1 MNVVIILCLL
11 LSARAE
17 VNLLLTVRNYENKN
31 NLDSRLRKCEAL
43 SFLGDNC
50 DPIFQLTVHVTNSR
64 NERHLLLRREAGP
77 FTNKKVLKEV
87 LQTSSTQRE
96 FPNVIEIALD
106 IYDNDADEDQL
117 IARFRRIIPLLKTG
131 QLDLQMGSD
140 VKVKVLLK
148 VECATNYYGER
159 CEIYCQPSPQLWT
172 CNSLT
177 GARMCNKPC
186 IQGSCVLTNTSAVC
200 VCAPGWSGEF
210 CRMPSDSTLI
220 TSMILPEIPIDTPT
234 EGGNE
239 EDVEDSGDVETSISL
254 SADDSK
260 SAPAV
265 RTQTMAVMIPSSTA
279 FESEPK
285 HEELSALEENL
296 TTREPMTERLLFPN
310 KTERV
315 WEPDAYEQHE
325 FDYLLA
331 NITKATS
338 GHFSYKH
345 KVYIVAVVVLVVVAV
360 CLAFSLVGGILFYRV
375 RLRKR
380 GSDHSG
386 SIWTNIS
393 YDISSGSLLKPFTL
407 DYPAGLHKY
416 ENTLG
421 SPSQSVK
428 TNSTL
433 SGSIILPRSG
443 SGIRT
448 TLPDIPSDP
457 LGECTPPPVFT
468 GTKIRFAATKDSQ
481 RSSTH
486 YSLQEHPSVCV
497 QQSPNNTEPYE
508 ELSAQPGEYSIWR
521 SEPSTETAQTSSTVE
536 TTTVSNP

>member
-1 MNVVIILCLL
+1 
-11 LSARAE
+11 
-17 VNLLLTVRNYENKN
+17 
-31 NLDSRLRKCEAL
+31 
-43 SFLGDNC
+43 
-50 DPIFQLTVHVTNSR
+50 
-64 NERHLLLRREAGP
+64 
-77 FTNKKVLKEV
+77 
-87 LQTSSTQRE
+87 
-96 FPNVIEIALD
+96 
-106 IYDNDADEDQL
+106 
-117 IARFRRIIPLLKTG
+117 
-131 QLDLQMGSD
+131 
-140 VKVKVLLK
+140 
-148 VECATNYYGER
+148 
-159 CEIYCQPSPQLWT
+159 
-172 CNSLT
+172 
-177 GARMCNKPC
+177 
-186 IQGSCVLTNTSAVC
+186 
-200 VCAPGWSGEF
+200 
-210 CRMPSDSTLI
+210 MPSDSTLI

>member
-1 MNVVIILCLL
+1 MNVVILLCLL
-11 LSARAE
+11 LSVRAE

-77 FTNKKVLKEV
+77 FANKKVLKEV

-96 FPNVIEIALD
+96 FPSVIEIALD

-117 IARFRRIIPLLKTG
+117 IARFRRIIPLLRTG

-220 TSMILPEIPIDTPT
+220 TSMILPEIPIDPPT
-234 EGGNE
+234 EDEHE
-239 EDVEDSGDVETSISL
+239 EGVEDSGDVETSIS
-254 SADDSK
+254 S

-265 RTQTMAVMIPSSTA
+265 RTQTMAVMIPSSTV
-279 FESEPK
+279 FEAETK
-285 HEELSALEENL
+285 HEELPPLEENL
-296 TTREPMTERLLFPN
+296 TTLEAMMERLPFSN

-315 WEPDAYEQHE
+315 WEPDDYEQHE
-325 FDYLLA
+325 FDYLMA

-338 GHFSYKH
+338 GHISYKH
-345 KVYIVAVVVLVVVAV
+345 KVYIVAVVVLVFVAV
-360 CLAFSLVGGILFYRV
+360 CLAFSLVGGILFYRL

-386 SIWTNIS
+386 SIWTNTS

-416 ENTLG
+416 ENTIG
-421 SPSQSVK
+421 SPSQSVR

-448 TLPDIPSDP
+448 TLPNIPSDQ
-457 LGECTPPPVFT
+457 LGERTPPPVFT
-468 GTKIRFAATKDSQ
+468 GTKIRFAATRDSQ

-486 YSLQEHPSVCV
+486 YSLQGRPSLCV

-521 SEPSTETAQTSSTVE
+521 SEPSTETTQTGSTVE
-536 TTTVSNP
+536 TSTVRNP